1 MKKLWPLWSHHVEI
15 RDEVLEKT
23 SRKVLDVVSITGDY
37 SKNLMRC
44 CTAVCERKLVQSP
57 QIPCRIKKRRVCGQ
71 RFSCNWLYRIT
82 QYVLSCAIVPRVVA
96 PFLWSRELSFL
107 LTPTCGLSRSTHA
120 SDHFMNHSF
129 LLSFWLLSSRFSSK
143 LKWRHFRRIWPAT
156 ELLQCNFVYCVL
168 KCIRR

>member
-1 MKKLWPLWSHHVEI
+1 MIIERTLYIAARLLHYCVKENWYIIAKYPQNKKP
-15 RDEVLEKT
+15 
-23 SRKVLDVVSITGDY
+23 G
-37 SKNLMRC
+37 
-44 CTAVCERKLVQSP
+44 
-57 QIPCRIKKRRVCGQ
+57 VCGQ

-129 LLSFWLLSSRFSSK
+129 LLSFWLLSSRLSSK

-168 KCIRR
+168 KCIGR